1 MQVGDED
8 GHGQYGV
15 LDEDAD
21 GLLCHECGDR
31 FTHLGLHTSKAHGV
45 TADEYRAAHGL
56 SRRGL
61 VVKAT
66 RRAIADNARERYPT
80 NTMFVQR
87 RNPAAA
93 TAARLERAESLHSP
107 AGLEAMREANAAR
120 RGMLRLGTVVVCELC
135 GFYAR
140 GAGQRGTTRKIL
152 LGQYLGFGGILLAA
166 VVVSLGA
173 RSFLP
178 EDALPYFG
186 LLPLALG
193 LYAAWRAWRNRGDDD
208 DDDEAKVADK
218 QVGVLTVAAVTSAN
232 GGDNIGVYVP
242 VFATASTTAII
253 AYCLVF
259 LALVGLLVLA
269 AKYVAT
275 RRPIAEVLERWEHIL
290 FPLVLI
296 GLSYSR
302 ESRSPPH
309 VRRATKRSYLF
320 YDGTRGGLRHEH

>member
-1 MQVGDED
+1 MELLTPILQAIGLFVATNIDD
-8 GHGQYGV
+8 IIV
-15 LDEDAD
+15 L
-21 GLLCHECGDR
+21 
-31 FTHLGLHTSKAHGV
+31 
-45 TADEYRAAHGL
+45 
-56 SRRGL
+56 
-61 VVKAT
+61 
-66 RRAIADNARERYPT
+66 
-80 NTMFVQR
+80 
-87 RNPAAA
+87 
-93 TAARLERAESLHSP
+93 SL
-107 AGLEAMREANAAR
+107 
-120 RGMLRLGTVVVCELC
+120 
-135 GFYAR
+135 FYAR

-166 VVVSLGA
+166 VVISLGA

-186 LLPLALG
+186 LIPLALG

-208 DDDEAKVADK
+208 DDGAKVADK
-218 QVGVLTVAAVTSAN
+218 QVGVLTVAAVTFAN

-275 RRPIAEVLERWEHIL
+275 RRPIAEILERWEHIL

-296 GLSYSR
+296 GLGIVILL
-302 ESRSPPH
+302 E
-309 VRRATKRSYLF
+309 
-320 YDGTRGGLRHEH
+320 GGAFGL